1 MQLQTYR
8 HAYTFYMSHTLWLYG
23 ILKCILKY
31 SNIFEIFNSTEET
44 SNDEEDEEEWEVG
57 APREV
62 IETNIYDR
70 SEGPERHRQF
80 DMKQLLTEQDED
92 TIGEYLKK
100 KYADSHERRFVYT
113 LGLERSLWIFW
124 RLSNLWRVKMF
135 FKGS

>member
-1 MQLQTYR
+1 M
-8 HAYTFYMSHTLWLYG
+8 H
-23 ILKCILKY
+23 
-31 SNIFEIFNSTEET
+31 NSTEET

-100 KYADSHERRFVYT
+100 KYADSHERRFVYYMNT
-113 LGLERSLWIFW
+113 LPSYVRTCVCDVCVYASVLYTIS
-124 RLSNLWRVKMF
+124 VVV
-135 FKGS
+135 

>member
-1 MQLQTYR
+1 MIIRYLLI
-8 HAYTFYMSHTLWLYG
+8 F
-23 ILKCILKY
+23 KCILKY

-113 LGLERSLWIFW
+113 LGLERSLRIF
-124 RLSNLWRVKMF
+124 
-135 FKGS
+135 

>member
-1 MQLQTYR
+1 M
-8 HAYTFYMSHTLWLYG
+8 
-23 ILKCILKY
+23 KY
-31 SNIFEIFNSTEET
+31 LCNSTISTEET

-92 TIGEYLKK
+92 TFGEYLKK
-100 KYADSHERRFVYT
+100 KYADSHERRYVTTMVAGYF
-113 LGLERSLWIFW
+113 EWDIFT
-124 RLSNLWRVKMF
+124 NFMN
-135 FKGS
+135 

>member
-1 MQLQTYR
+1 M
-8 HAYTFYMSHTLWLYG
+8 
-23 ILKCILKY
+23 
-31 SNIFEIFNSTEET
+31 
-44 SNDEEDEEEWEVG
+44 G

-100 KYADSHERRFVYT
+100 KYADSHERRYVYMYT
-113 LGLERSLWIFW
+113 MCITQI
-124 RLSNLWRVKMF
+124 LSKYSTCVCLHVVFTWSNAMAF
-135 FKGS
+135 MY

>member
-1 MQLQTYR
+1 MHKINLKYASTQTYECSLYD
-8 HAYTFYMSHTLWLYG
+8 YTVLINIQMYFA
-23 ILKCILKY
+23 
-31 SNIFEIFNSTEET
+31 NIFEIFNSTEET

-100 KYADSHERRFVYT
+100 KYADSHERRFVYM
-113 LGLERSLWIFW
+113 LGLERSLRIF
-124 RLSNLWRVKMF
+124 
-135 FKGS
+135 

>member
-1 MQLQTYR
+1 M
-8 HAYTFYMSHTLWLYG
+8 
-23 ILKCILKY
+23 
-31 SNIFEIFNSTEET
+31 
-44 SNDEEDEEEWEVG
+44 G

-100 KYADSHERRFVYT
+100 KYADSHERRYVYMYT
-113 LGLERSLWIFW
+113 MCITQYSVSIARVCVCMLYLLGRMPWH
-124 RLSNLWRVKMF
+124 
-135 FKGS
+135 

>member
-1 MQLQTYR
+1 M
-8 HAYTFYMSHTLWLYG
+8 
-23 ILKCILKY
+23 
-31 SNIFEIFNSTEET
+31 
-44 SNDEEDEEEWEVG
+44 G

-100 KYADSHERRFVYT
+100 KYADSHERRYT
-113 LGLERSLWIFW
+113 LCVTCITHINYVCL
-124 RLSNLWRVKMF
+124 MF
-135 FKGS
+135 IVCVCVCVHARPCALRYEATHINNIDTGVIYIHIN